1 MYCSDDISE
10 MERIIIFLKSHK
22 TDYVSGQELSKL
34 LKISRVAVWKQIKK
48 IKKLGYEI
56 DSKQKLGYKMTNT
69 TTLPLPWEIR
79 NGLKSKILGR
89 KIYYLETVDSTQ
101 NFAVE
106 IASEKNHG
114 TVVVSKQQ
122 TKGKG
127 RLGRKWASPNGGIW
141 LSVVLQPEIDVTKTT
156 LIPIASSLALV
167 VAIEKSLDIKPK
179 LKWPN
184 DVTVNGKKVAGML
197 VEASIESNKIE
208 HLILGVGIN
217 FKINPKKIEQK
228 LKNTEHFYGV
238 ETLVKEDTT
247 ESPIKLIQ
255 EFLYQLEKNINMLT
269 EGKIRPIITQWTK
282 RSSTIGHK
290 ISITTSDGKISGNA
304 THIDD
309 EGALILSKNGHRN
322 RVLVGDVT

>member
-167 VAIEKSLDIKPK
+167 VAIEKSLNIKPK
-179 LKWPN
+179 LN
-184 DVTVNGKKVAGML
+184 N
-197 VEASIESNKIE
+197 
-208 HLILGVGIN
+208 
-217 FKINPKKIEQK
+217 
-228 LKNTEHFYGV
+228 
-238 ETLVKEDTT
+238 
-247 ESPIKLIQ
+247 
-255 EFLYQLEKNINMLT
+255 
-269 EGKIRPIITQWTK
+269 
-282 RSSTIGHK
+282 
-290 ISITTSDGKISGNA
+290 
-304 THIDD
+304 
-309 EGALILSKNGHRN
+309 
-322 RVLVGDVT
+322 